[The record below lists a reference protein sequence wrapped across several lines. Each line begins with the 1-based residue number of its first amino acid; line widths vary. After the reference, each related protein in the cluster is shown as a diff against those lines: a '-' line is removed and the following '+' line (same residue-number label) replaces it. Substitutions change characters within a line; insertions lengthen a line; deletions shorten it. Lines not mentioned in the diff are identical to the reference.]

1 MTLDVL
7 IDRFENGGTLL
18 SYAVTNLTRD
28 HELARPGPGAWSV
41 AELVVHLLDSDLVM
55 ADRIKRVIA
64 EDNPT
69 LLAYDENAWLARLGY
84 ENLPVEE
91 AVSLFVANR
100 RWVARIL
107 RVLPEPDL
115 ARAGQHTE
123 KGRLTL
129 AELVRGYVGHLD
141 HHLKFLYAKRGNLGM
156 AVYPRYSYALE

>member
-7 IDRFENGGTLL
+7 IDRFENGGPLL
-18 SYAVTNLTRD
+18 AYSITNLSRE

-41 AELVVHLLDSDLVM
+41 AELVVHMLDSDLVG

-64 EDNPT
+64 EDSPT

-84 ENLPVEE
+84 EDLPVEE
-91 AVSLFVANR
+91 AVSMFLANR
-100 RWVARIL
+100 RWVSRIL
-107 RVLPEPDL
+107 RSLPEADFS
-115 ARAGQHTE
+115 RAGDHTE
-123 KGRLTL
+123 KGRVTL